1 MTHFANVI
9 LNLPKLIL
17 RGHPAR
23 CAYRLKEFIDDVSS
37 FGIGF
42 VFLCTV
48 NIPYPDPTQLSVILH
63 INRLLDVH
71 AR

>member
-1 MTHFANVI
+1 MTHFANII

-23 CAYRLKEFIDDVSS
+23 CAYQLTESINDISN

-48 NIPYPDPTQLSVILH
+48 NNP
-63 INRLLDVH
+63 
-71 AR
+71 